1 MKKSSGFIPWIIL
14 FFVLLGSIPVI
25 LNYKGVTVAKSIGV
39 VVVVAIIAA
48 LWYWRIMTRKKS
60 VRNERVKLTTNDRF
74 WLRDHIPF
82 YNGLSNRDKG
92 VFEDRVGIFLADI
105 TITEVGQDVP
115 DKSTCLYVACSA
127 VIAYW
132 GLPYW
137 NYADLREV
145 LVYPT
150 NFDADNT
157 LNQRGLIEGKVYHGG
172 LMDRT
177 MILSLPALQRGFAI
191 GNDKQN
197 VGVHEFAHL
206 LDKSDGSIDGE
217 LPGMGEEDR
226 KLWAELMDSEMKK
239 IKQGD
244 STIPAYGASSNAE
257 FLAVIVSY
265 YKECPQL
272 LKIKHRPIF
281 EVIDRYFSQS

>member
-1 MKKSSGFIPWIIL
+1 MKKSSGFISWIIL

-25 LNYKGVTVAKSIGV
+25 LNYKGVAVAKSIGV

-150 NFDADNT
+150 KFDADNT

-226 KLWAELMDSEMKK
+226 KLWTKLMDLEMKK

-272 LKIKHRPIF
+272 LKIKHLPIF